1 MKKQTIKFKRSKNSI
16 KNFTFLNAILITIIL
31 ITSCSKDNYY
41 NTNVVNNGIEEIPI
55 SELQNDEVFKAIF
68 SKKFNNKSFD
78 SYLSS
83 KNAITHKEKDE
94 FYFPEKNAVIMKS
107 DSLISYT
114 MLIKRNDKKVNYFE
128 NLVIQINSKNQYSVN
143 IVKYYPKKF
152 QEQKEHNSFS
162 LESDKELVM
171 ISKDNKQTNKSN
183 LINNQTCI
191 TITYSLCNHS
201 YIHIAGPNCGSIFK
215 TVSETVCFD
224 TPSSGDSSNNG
235 SNDNGSG
242 TWGWNYSDSITF
254 PGSGGSYEDGDGGF
268 TINTTPIDPRLD
280 MGIDGSVTYTE
291 SYHAFFSQI
300 FYNNL
305 TDLKPWADENPNLYN
320 LILSNVINNNWSV
333 QSLNFANFSMRFL
346 KDNPDVTWDQF
357 ENWFMGTP
365 EGQDGE
371 YDAAFWENP
380 NLTFQQ
386 QNLPTLAAFKSSMPS
401 KYTDAGTLCN
411 SLGGDVLKMYNAV
424 IADKKKLNT
433 CAIRVSIAL
442 IKCGIVIPFIPDS
455 KKGFKNTIKD
465 KDGNY
470 LIINAK
476 ALNEWMRKTFG
487 TNPVNYR
494 HFTAAQGGIN
504 GAKFPRLMEDLK
516 GDGIYSM
523 VSRPE
528 IHETWGTGHAD
539 ILEEGDCRIKCH
551 FFDEKN
557 NFVPVDY
564 IDVWILK

>member
-1 MKKQTIKFKRSKNSI
+1 MEKQTIKFKRSKNSI
-16 KNFTFLNAILITIIL
+16 KGLAFLKIIVISIML
-31 ITSCSKDNYY
+31 VTSCSKDNYDNNY

-55 SELQNDEVFKAIF
+55 TELQNDEVFKAIF

-83 KNAITHKEKDE
+83 KNATTYKEKDE

-152 QEQKEHNSFS
+152 QELKEHNSFS

-171 ISKDNKQTNKSN
+171 ISKDKKQTNKSN

-191 TITYSLCNHS
+191 TITYNICNYS
-201 YIHIAGPNCGSIFK
+201 GKEHIAGPNCGSIFK

-224 TPSSGDSSNNG
+224 TPPSGDSSN
-235 SNDNGSG
+235 NGSG

-254 PGSGGSYEDGDGGF
+254 PGSGGSYEDGDSGF

-305 TDLKPWADENPNLYN
+305 TDLKPWADENPDLYN
-320 LILSNVINNNWSV
+320 LILSNIISNNWSV
-333 QSLNFANFSMRFL
+333 QSLNFANFTMRFL
-346 KDNPDVTWDQF
+346 NDNPNVTWDQF

-386 QNLPTLAAFKSSMPS
+386 QNLPTYNDYVNNMARSSDGNLM
-401 KYTDAGTLCN
+401 KGADNIFGLVGGKVLDAR
-411 SLGGDVLKMYNAV
+411 KK
-424 IADKKKLNT
+424 DKANTENT
-433 CAIRVSIAL
+433 CALKVSIAL
-442 IKCGIVIPFIPDS
+442 NRCNINIPNIP
-455 KKGFKNTIKD
+455 GQTIEGGGEFLGK
-465 KDGNY
+465 Y
-470 LIINAK
+470 FFLNAK
-476 ALNEWMRKTFG
+476 SLNSWMRKTFG
-487 TNPVNYR
+487 TNNSN
-494 HFTAAQGGIN
+494 HIELLGNEGGMN
-504 GAKFPRLMEDLK
+504 GEKFPKSEKLK
-516 GDGIYSM
+516 NIKGIYSM
-523 VSRPE
+523 ITTEEYDNS
-528 IHETWGTGHAD
+528 GGASGHAD
-539 ILEEGDCRIKCH
+539 LLFKDSKGLANCAFGC
-551 FFDEKN
+551 FFN
-557 NFVPVDY
+557 LPVKR
-564 IDVWILK
+564 IDVWILN